1 MALTN
6 GYSWSSAS
14 KPGEQQGEATQENNP
29 LLLSDAQLGIWFA
42 QSLAP
47 SSPAFNL
54 AEYLEISGPIDATLF
69 EAALRQVV
77 NETEALRVRFVTH
90 ADGPRQIIGPAPDW
104 SMSFIDVSA
113 ATDPRAAAEH
123 WMRADLAKPVD
134 LMQGPFLTY
143 ALFEAARDRFF
154 WYSRYHHI
162 IMDGYSFALV
172 AQRVADVYSALATA
186 GTPEPSPVGALALLL
201 EDDAA
206 YRASKRFEQD
216 RQYWVDCLAGL
227 PEPASLS
234 GHPWLASPGF
244 IRHVSSLAVP
254 IIEQLTSIAD
264 RTGASLPQLITA
276 AAAIFVHRMSGAQDV
291 VLDVPLT
298 ARMTPLA
305 RTTPGMLANDLPV
318 RLAVRPS
325 MTVAELIADTTRR
338 MRQVFRHQR
347 YDVTNLRRDLG
358 RIDSDRRVFGPTVNF
373 MPFDYDL
380 RFDGHPSIAHNLTNG
395 PVEDLSIVVYDRLDS
410 RGIRTH
416 FNANPALYSPDKL
429 ADLHQRFLGL
439 LAAVTDPDQQI
450 GSLDILSAAERRTI
464 LVEWNDTAR
473 AIAPATL
480 PQLFAAQVARSPAA
494 VAVVHEDRA
503 LSYRELDARSSRLA
517 HHLRAL
523 GVGPEA
529 VVGLCVERSP
539 EMIVGLLGILKAG
552 GAYLPL
558 DPDYPAERLA
568 FMLADA
574 GAAVLVTQAA
584 LPARLPA
591 HAAATVRLDADWPAI
606 ARHPEHAPDLTLDP
620 ANPAYVIYTSGSTGA
635 PKGVVV
641 THHNV
646 VRLVTGTNYVE
657 LSADDVV
664 LQMAPL
670 SFDASTFEIWGA
682 LLNGARL
689 LVYPAESFDL
699 ATLSHL
705 VARGGVSVLWLTA
718 ALFHQV
724 VDEDVAAIAGVR
736 QLLAGGDVLSA
747 AHVRR
752 TLAAQGDGR
761 LINGY
766 GPTEATTFS
775 ACFAASDASVLE
787 DSVPIGRPIANTR
800 VYVLDGWLQP
810 VAAGVCGELY
820 IAGAGLARGYL
831 GRSGLSAERFV
842 ADPFGG
848 CGSRMYR
855 SGDLARWRADGVLEF
870 LGRSD
875 QQVKLRG
882 FRIEPGEI
890 EAALVG
896 AGGVAQAAVIAREDG
911 PGHKRLVAY
920 VVGSAAAAVDVAGL
934 RGAVAARLPD
944 YMVPS
949 AFVVLD
955 RLPLTA
961 NGKLDRGRLPAPEV
975 TVGSAHRAPRS
986 PQEEVLCGLF
996 AEVLGLE
1003 RVGIDDDFFAL
1014 GGHSLLATRLISRI
1028 RASLDVEIAIRV
1040 LFEAPTVEG
1049 LARQLGSAA
1058 QGGRPALRARARPSE
1073 IPLSYAQRRLWF
1085 LDRLEGGSAG
1095 HRSATYTIPLAV
1107 RLEGDLDCA
1116 ALEAALCD
1124 VVDRHE
1130 SLRTIFPERLG
1141 VARQQILE
1149 GVAGR
1154 ARLLLEEVSEAGLA
1168 AALSA
1173 AGRRGFDLAREPPLR
1188 VHLFAL
1194 GAGQHVVLLVL
1205 HHIAGDGW
1213 SLGPLLRDLSRG
1225 YAARCAGLAPQYAAL
1240 PVQYADYTLWQH
1252 EVLGTESEPESA
1264 IARQL
1269 SFWTS
1274 QLAGLPDQLDLP
1286 LDRPRPA
1293 VASHCG
1299 DGVPVLL
1306 SADLHRALLGL
1317 GRESGASLF
1326 MVLQGLLA
1334 GLLTRLGAGSDIPIG
1349 SPIAGRTDA
1358 ALDDLVGFFVN
1369 TLVLRTDTS
1378 GDPSLRQLIAR
1389 VRAGNL
1395 AAYGH
1400 QELPFERLVEVLN
1413 PARSLAR
1420 HPLFQVML
1428 AMQSTAPAGLELAGL
1443 RTAAEPVALG
1453 SAKFDLS
1460 LSLLEQRTAQ
1470 GAPAGIAGVLEYA
1483 TDLFERASME
1493 AMAARLQR
1501 LVAAA
1506 VAAPDRALGSLD
1518 ILSAAERRTILV
1530 EWNDTARAIAPATL
1544 PQLFAA
1550 QVARS
1555 PAAVA
1560 VVHEDRALSY
1570 RELDARSSRLAHHL
1584 RALGVGPEAVVG
1596 LCVERSP
1603 EMIVG
1608 LLGILKAGGA
1618 YLPLDPDYP
1627 AERLAFML
1635 ADAGAAVLVTQAA
1648 LPARLPAH
1656 AAATVRLDADW
1667 PAIARHP
1674 EHAPDLTLDPANPA
1688 YVIYTSGSTGTPK
1701 GVAVTHQNVVRLL
1714 GSTDELFRF
1723 GQDDVWTLFHSF
1735 AFDFSVWEIWG
1746 ALLKGGRLIVVPFS
1760 VSRSPVE
1767 FLRLMRREGVTV
1779 LNQTPSAF
1787 YQLMQTDAESPQTGA
1802 PLALRYVIFGGEAL
1816 ELDRLDAW
1824 YRHHPAGTPHL
1835 INMYGITETTVH
1847 VTHLAVDGTTT
1858 AASTRNLIGRS
1869 IPDLQV
1875 YVLDGW
1881 LQPVAAGVCGELY
1894 IAGAGLAR
1902 GYLGRSGLSA
1912 ERFVADPYGACGSRM
1927 YRSGDL
1933 ARWRADGV
1941 LEFLGRSDQ
1950 QVKLRGFRIEP
1961 GEIEAAL
1968 VGAGGVAQAAVI
1980 AREDGPGHK
1989 RLVAYV
1995 VGSAAAAVDVAGLR
2009 GAVAARLPDY
2019 MVPSAF
2025 VVLDRLPLTANGKLD
2040 RGRLPAPEVTVG
2052 SAHRAPRSPQ
2062 EEVLCG
2068 LFAEVLGLERVGIDD
2083 DFFALGGHSLLAT
2096 RLISRIRASLDVEIA
2111 IRVLFEAPTVEGLA
2125 RQLGSAAQGG
2135 RPALRARARPSEIP
2149 LSYAQRRLWFL
2160 DRLEGGSAGHRSAT
2174 YTIPLAVRLEGDLD
2188 CAALEAALCDVV
2200 DRHESL
2206 RTIFPERLGVA
2217 RQQILEGVAGR
2228 ARLLLEEVSE
2238 AGLAAA
2244 LSAAG
2249 RRGFDLAHEPPLRVH
2264 LFALG
2269 AGQHVV
2275 LLVLHHIAGDGWS
2288 LGPLLRDLSRGYA
2301 ARCAG
2306 LAPQYAALPVQY
2318 ADYTLWQHEVL
2329 GTESEPESAIARQL
2343 SFWTSQLAGLPDQLD
2358 LPLDRPRPAVAS
2370 HCGDGVPVLLSADLH
2385 RALLGLGRESGASLF
2400 MVLQGLLAG
2409 LLTRL
2414 GAGSDI
2420 PIGSPIAGRTD
2431 AALDDLVGF
2440 FVNTLVLRTDTSG
2453 DPSLRQLIARV
2464 RAGNLAAYGHQELPF
2479 ERLVEVLNPARSLAR
2494 HPLFQV
2500 MLAMQSTAP
2509 AGLELAGLRTAAEP
2523 VALGSAKFDLSLS
2536 LLEQRTAQGA
2546 PAGIA
2551 GVLEYATDLFERAS
2565 MEAMAAR
2572 LQRLVA
2578 AAVAAPD
2585 RALGSLD
2592 ILSAAER
2599 RTILV
2604 EWNDTARAIAPA
2616 TLPQLF
2622 AAQVARSPAAVAVVH
2637 EDRALSYRE
2646 LDARSSRLAHHL
2658 RALGVGPEAVVGLC
2672 VERSPEMIVGLLG
2685 ILKAG
2690 GAYLPLDPD
2699 YPAERLAFMLADAGA
2714 AVLVTQAALPARLP
2728 AHAAA
2733 TVRLDADWPAI
2744 ARHPEHA
2751 PDLTLDPAN
2760 PAYVIYTSGSTG
2772 TPKGVV
2778 VTQGGLINH
2787 MTWMMT
2793 DHSVDEDDVVLGRT
2807 GIGFDAAGWEDLA
2820 AAPFRRCTVCLA
2832 AQLGSRSKSVLRIF
2846 SNSKVLRSPSSFRR
2860 YSP

>member
-1 MALTN
+1 
-6 GYSWSSAS
+6 
-14 KPGEQQGEATQENNP
+14 
-29 LLLSDAQLGIWFA
+29 
-42 QSLAP
+42 
-47 SSPAFNL
+47 
-54 AEYLEISGPIDATLF
+54 
-69 EAALRQVV
+69 
-77 NETEALRVRFVTH
+77 
-90 ADGPRQIIGPAPDW
+90 
-104 SMSFIDVSA
+104 
-113 ATDPRAAAEH
+113 
-123 WMRADLAKPVD
+123 
-134 LMQGPFLTY
+134 
-143 ALFEAARDRFF
+143 
-154 WYSRYHHI
+154 
-162 IMDGYSFALV
+162 
-172 AQRVADVYSALATA
+172 
-186 GTPEPSPVGALALLL
+186 
-201 EDDAA
+201 
-206 YRASKRFEQD
+206 
-216 RQYWVDCLAGL
+216 
-227 PEPASLS
+227 
-234 GHPWLASPGF
+234 
-244 IRHVSSLAVP
+244 
-254 IIEQLTSIAD
+254 
-264 RTGASLPQLITA
+264 
-276 AAAIFVHRMSGAQDV
+276 
-291 VLDVPLT
+291 
-298 ARMTPLA
+298 
-305 RTTPGMLANDLPV
+305 
-318 RLAVRPS
+318 
-325 MTVAELIADTTRR
+325 
-338 MRQVFRHQR
+338 
-347 YDVTNLRRDLG
+347 
-358 RIDSDRRVFGPTVNF
+358 
-373 MPFDYDL
+373 
-380 RFDGHPSIAHNLTNG
+380 
-395 PVEDLSIVVYDRLDS
+395 
-410 RGIRTH
+410 
-416 FNANPALYSPDKL
+416 
-429 ADLHQRFLGL
+429 
-439 LAAVTDPDQQI
+439 
-450 GSLDILSAAERRTI
+450 
-464 LVEWNDTAR
+464 
-473 AIAPATL
+473 
-480 PQLFAAQVARSPAA
+480 
-494 VAVVHEDRA
+494 
-503 LSYRELDARSSRLA
+503 
-517 HHLRAL
+517 
-523 GVGPEA
+523 
-529 VVGLCVERSP
+529 
-539 EMIVGLLGILKAG
+539 
-552 GAYLPL
+552 
-558 DPDYPAERLA
+558 
-568 FMLADA
+568 
-574 GAAVLVTQAA
+574 
-584 LPARLPA
+584 
-591 HAAATVRLDADWPAI
+591 
-606 ARHPEHAPDLTLDP
+606 
-620 ANPAYVIYTSGSTGA
+620 
-635 PKGVVV
+635 
-641 THHNV
+641 
-646 VRLVTGTNYVE
+646 
-657 LSADDVV
+657 
-664 LQMAPL
+664 
-670 SFDASTFEIWGA
+670 
-682 LLNGARL
+682 
-689 LVYPAESFDL
+689 
-699 ATLSHL
+699 
-705 VARGGVSVLWLTA
+705 
-718 ALFHQV
+718 
-724 VDEDVAAIAGVR
+724 
-736 QLLAGGDVLSA
+736 
-747 AHVRR
+747 
-752 TLAAQGDGR
+752 
-761 LINGY
+761 
-766 GPTEATTFS
+766 
-775 ACFAASDASVLE
+775 
-787 DSVPIGRPIANTR
+787 
-800 VYVLDGWLQP
+800 
-810 VAAGVCGELY
+810 
-820 IAGAGLARGYL
+820 
-831 GRSGLSAERFV
+831 
-842 ADPFGG
+842 
-848 CGSRMYR
+848 MYR

-1701 GVAVTHQNVVRLL
+1701 GVVVDHASIANYIAWGIPACGLNVGIGAPILNSL
-1714 GSTDELFRF
+1714 
-1723 GQDDVWTLFHSF
+1723 
-1735 AFDFSVWEIWG
+1735 AFDATVTALFLPLATGKLVLLPPEQAQLEIIADRYGGSGDFS
-1746 ALLKGGRLIVVPFS
+1746 LLKLTPSHLDILNQSGPIERLSGLTHCIVVGGES
-1760 VSRSPVE
+1760 VSGAHLAPW
-1767 FLRLMRREGVTV
+1767 RR
-1779 LNQTPSAF
+1779 QI
-1787 YQLMQTDAESPQTGA
+1787 PQTK
-1802 PLALRYVIFGGEAL
+1802 
-1816 ELDRLDAW
+1816 
-1824 YRHHPAGTPHL
+1824 L
-1835 INMYGITETTVH
+1835 IIHYGPTETTC
-1847 VTHLAVDGTTT
+1847 GSTTYDLR
-1858 AASTRNLIGRS
+1858 SDDPDQDIMPIGRP
-1869 IPDLQV
+1869 IANTRV

-1912 ERFVADPYGACGSRM
+1912 ERFVADPFGGCGSRM

-2778 VTQGGLINH
+2778 VTH
-2787 MTWMMT
+2787 
-2793 DHSVDEDDVVLGRT
+2793 H
-2807 GIGFDAAGWEDLA
+2807 GIPNLA
-2820 AAPFRRCTVCLA
+2820 AAQIEHFDITSEARVLQFAFAELRRGDLWEIANRGSWPLA
-2832 AQLGSRSKSVLRIF
+2832 
-2846 SNSKVLRSPSSFRR
+2846 LRSC
-2860 YSP
+2860 